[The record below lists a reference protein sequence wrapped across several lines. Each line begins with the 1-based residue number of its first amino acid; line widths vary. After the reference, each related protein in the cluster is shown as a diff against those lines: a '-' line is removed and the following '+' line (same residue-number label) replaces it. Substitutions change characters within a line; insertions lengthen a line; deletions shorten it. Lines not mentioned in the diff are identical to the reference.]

1 MDIYQKT
8 IVRVLEP
15 AAHWMHESVFPTP
28 PCLTDKAHLVL
39 QHPRWILGSLLFGYP
54 VLHSAGESLVSS
66 ALMVNLTLEVQ
77 LLGIEVILIL
87 VGLAYGLGLGT
98 LLGCSAVFVGELLT
112 F

>member
-1 MDIYQKT
+1 
-8 IVRVLEP
+8 
-15 AAHWMHESVFPTP
+15 
-28 PCLTDKAHLVL
+28 
-39 QHPRWILGSLLFGYP
+39 
-54 VLHSAGESLVSS
+54 
-66 ALMVNLTLEVQ
+66 MVNLTLEVQ